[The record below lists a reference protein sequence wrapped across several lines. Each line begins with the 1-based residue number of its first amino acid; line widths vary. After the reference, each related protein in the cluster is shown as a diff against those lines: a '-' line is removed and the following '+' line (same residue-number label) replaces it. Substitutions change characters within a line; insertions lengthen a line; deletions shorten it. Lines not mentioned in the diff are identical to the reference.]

1 VKDSYVFD
9 SLDLNLAR
17 EYAARF
23 AGEYY
28 DLEMET
34 VLSVALLDKRNL
46 PSFRLPE
53 SKTVALENYI
63 QKWVHAYLKGYNNR
77 PSQRVGSRSATFPDA
92 IVKLI
97 LQSRLPNIDDELA
110 LKIEGGHSL
119 MMTIENLVGD
129 LLEEYLSIKLRSN
142 GWCCCWG
149 STIDAVDFCKS
160 DGSLIQIKNSDN
172 SENSSSSRVR
182 SGTTIQKWYRRIST
196 RENTYVWDS
205 LNDLLDR
212 TDLSEED
219 FRHFVV
225 SVIETNPNCLFVEDD
240 HPLNI

>member
-1 VKDSYVFD
+1 MKDSYVFD
-9 SLDLNLAR
+9 SLDPNLAKD
-17 EYAARF
+17 YAARF

-34 VLSVALLDKRNL
+34 VLSVALADKRNL
-46 PSFRLPE
+46 PSLRFPE
-53 SKTVALENYI
+53 NKIVALEKYI
-63 QKWVHAYLKGYNNR
+63 EKWVHAYLKGYNNR
-77 PSQRVGSRSATFPDA
+77 PSNRVGSRSVTFPDA

-97 LQSRLPNIDDELA
+97 LQSRLPNIDGELA
-110 LKIEGGHSL
+110 TKIEGGHSL

-129 LLEEYLSIKLRSN
+129 LLEEYLSIRLRSN

-182 SGTTIQKWYRRIST
+182 SGTTIQKWYRRVST

-225 SVIETNPNCLFVEDD
+225 SVIEANPNCLFVEDD